1 MALLLRAGENEP
13 HTRDNRLMPAITF
26 APALS
31 FFSAFGRMSPSQPLR
46 TLIRT
51 TGYKLRPP
59 RPLPFEPQVTRAQQ
73 AVLARGVAGRER
85 AAEIL
90 HEARNGPTPTIV
102 LGGFVP
108 DATEQVFL
116 MRGFLLKH
124 GSVFYLN
131 YPRGGFS
138 AELLFAQLDDL
149 VAELTERHG
158 KPPVI
163 FAVSFGAGL
172 VLEWLKRAR
181 RAGRRVDIGGLV
193 LVSPVAC
200 VEDLLTAG
208 EAKPSTL
215 LGRAVKPYVE
225 HEVRIQP
232 GHIEKSRAIF
242 TKMFE
247 AGAQN
252 RESLRALMT
261 RGELQ
266 QLRDS
271 VIGTI
276 QAIDHRG
283 ACERMTALREM
294 EPPCSYFSQV
304 LLPLCQAPALILYAE
319 KEGSV
324 LTENSPTRFALMAA
338 HHAYF
343 PQSQC
348 KVIVNRRGSPV
359 QHASLIFHCFNFL
372 PPISAFYRR
381 VKAKKT
387 WKSAA

>member
-1 MALLLRAGENEP
+1 
-13 HTRDNRLMPAITF
+13 
-26 APALS
+26 
-31 FFSAFGRMSPSQPLR
+31 MSPAQPLR
-46 TLIRT
+46 TWIRT

-59 RPLPFEPQVTRAQQ
+59 RPLPFVGSVRRAQE
-73 AVLARGVAGRER
+73 AVRAQGYFDRDRG
-85 AAEIL
+85 AEIL
-90 HEARNGPTPTIV
+90 HEQRSGATPTIV

-116 MRGFLLKH
+116 LRGFLLKH
-124 GSVFYLN
+124 GSIFYFN
-131 YPRGGFS
+131 YPYRGFS
-138 AELLFAQLDDL
+138 TELIFAQLDDL
-149 VAELTERHG
+149 VAELTEKQGRA
-158 KPPVI
+158 PVI

-181 RAGRRVDIGGLV
+181 RAGRRVDVGGLV

-208 EAKPSTL
+208 DARPSTL

-225 HEVRIQP
+225 HEARIQP

-242 TKMFE
+242 MKMFE

-252 RESLRALMT
+252 KESLRALMT

-266 QLRDS
+266 RLRDS
-271 VIGTI
+271 VIGAI

-283 ACERMTALREM
+283 ACERMAVLRQM
-294 EPPCSYFSQV
+294 EAPCAYFSQV
-304 LLPLCQAPALILYAE
+304 LLPLCTAPVLILYAE
-319 KEGSV
+319 KEGAV
-324 LTENSPTRFALMAA
+324 LVEASPTRFALTAA
-338 HHAYF
+338 HQAYF
-343 PQSQC
+343 PDSQC

-372 PPISAFYRR
+372 PPISSFYRR
-381 VKAKKT
+381 LRRKKPA
-387 WKSAA
+387 WAAWGNRR

>member
-1 MALLLRAGENEP
+1 
-13 HTRDNRLMPAITF
+13 MPVNTF

-31 FFSAFGRMSPSQPLR
+31 FFSAFGRMSPTQPLR

-59 RPLPFEPQVTRAQQ
+59 RPLPFSPSIRRAQD
-73 AVLARGVAGRER
+73 AVLADGRIGLHQG
-85 AAEIL
+85 AEIL
-90 HEARNGPTPTIV
+90 HEARGGPTPTIV

-124 GSVFYLN
+124 GSIFYFN
-131 YPRGGFS
+131 YPHAGFS
-138 AELLFAQLDDL
+138 TELIFAQLDDL
-149 VAELTERHG
+149 VAELAEKHG
-158 KPPVI
+158 RAPVI

-181 RAGRRVDIGGLV
+181 RAGRRVDVGGLV

-200 VEDLLTAG
+200 VEDLITSG
-208 EAKPSTL
+208 ETKPSTL
-215 LGRAVKPYVE
+215 LGRAVKPYIE
-225 HEVRIQP
+225 HEARIQP

-252 RESLRALMT
+252 KESLRALMT
-261 RGELQ
+261 RAELR

-271 VIGTI
+271 VMGTI

-294 EPPCSYFSQV
+294 EAPSSYFSQV
-304 LLPLCQAPALILYAE
+304 LLPLCLAPVLILYAE
-319 KEGSV
+319 KEGAV
-324 LTENSPTRFALMAA
+324 LTETSPTRFALTAA
-338 HHAYF
+338 HAAYF
-343 PQSQC
+343 PRSQC
-348 KVIVNRRGSPV
+348 KVIVNGRGSPV

-372 PPISAFYRR
+372 PPISSFYKRLR
-381 VKAKKT
+381 QKKFQR
-387 WKSAA
+387 AA